1 MTDTN
6 NETGLTAEEQ
16 AQLDAI
22 AAEQAKQEAAARAAD
37 DAAAQAE
44 ANEKAQAEGFADAK
58 AKADAEAAAAK
69 AKKPRKP
76 RETKPKSRSVPAAA
90 ALGLEAAMERVAA
103 GSHGGFAVRFGDDN
117 GPIADIPPCPAPGC
131 MIQRGRV
138 VTGDRLVMRTRDL
151 HRRVYVTHAWLFDGE
166 DLLIVRELAAP
177 VSIAQGEQFVIEPG
191 KFAFF

>member
-1 MTDTN
+1 MTD
-6 NETGLTAEEQ
+6 EQKTAEEQ
-16 AQLDAI
+16 
-22 AAEQAKQEAAARAAD
+22 EAAAKAELERAD
-37 DAAAQAE
+37 QKAAAE

-58 AKADAEAAAAK
+58 AKADVEAAAANT
-69 AKKPRKP
+69 KKPRKP
-76 RETKPKSRSVPAAA
+76 REAKPKSRSAPAAV
-90 ALGLEAAMERVAA
+90 ALGLEAAMERVAT

-131 MIQRGRV
+131 VLQRGRV

-151 HRRVYVTHAWLFDGE
+151 QRRVHVSHAWLFDGE

-191 KFAFF
+191 KFGFF

>member
-1 MTDTN
+1 MTD
-6 NETGLTAEEQ
+6 EQKSSEEQ
-16 AQLDAI
+16 EANAE
-22 AAEQAKQEAAARAAD
+22 AEQDRAGQEAA
-37 DAAAQAE
+37 AE
-44 ANEKAQAEGFADAK
+44 ANEKAQAEGFADAQ

-69 AKKPRKP
+69 PKRPRKP
-76 RETKPKSRSVPAAA
+76 RETKPKSRSAPAAA
-90 ALGLEAAMERVAA
+90 PLGLEAAMERVAT
-103 GSHGGFAVRFGDDN
+103 GSHGGFAVRFGDEN

-131 MIQRGRV
+131 VLQRGRV

-191 KFAFF
+191 KFGFF